1 MTQQLEQMQNEK
13 HAYDELVADLHQDLV
28 QMEHIKSEAERI
40 VNELNGKLAECVKLL
55 EEEPGDI

>member
-1 MTQQLEQMQNEK
+1 MQNEK
-13 HAYDELVADLHQDLV
+13 HAYDELVADLQQDLL

>member
-1 MTQQLEQMQNEK
+1 MTQQLEQMQQEG
-13 HAYDELVADLHQDLV
+13 HAYDELVADVQQDLL

-40 VNELNGKLAECVKLL
+40 ANELNEKLAECAKFL